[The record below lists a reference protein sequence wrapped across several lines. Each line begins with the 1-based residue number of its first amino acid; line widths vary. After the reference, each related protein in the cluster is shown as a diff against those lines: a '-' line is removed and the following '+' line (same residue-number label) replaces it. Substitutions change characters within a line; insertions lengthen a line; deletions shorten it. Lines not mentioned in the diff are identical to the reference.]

1 MKKKFLWS
9 FFLIS
14 ILLLTGCFNK
24 GSSDIVETVTK
35 KLSSLKNYHV
45 NGELEIIN
53 NEESYKYSVDVSFA
67 KTDQFRVSLKNQINN
82 HEQIILK
89 NSDGVYV
96 LTPSLNKS
104 FKFQSEWPYNNSQSY
119 ILQSI
124 LSDIKGT
131 KDKAT
136 KSTKDGFTITTKV
149 NYSNNK
155 KLTKQTI
162 YVDKKGNLQ
171 KVEVL
176 DQESKVKI
184 KMTFK
189 TIDFKATFEKNYFDL
204 NQNMNVS
211 GDDATNTTMESIDDI
226 IYPMYLPE
234 NTYLS
239 SQDKVSLDKGE
250 RIILT
255 FAGDSPFMIVEETV
269 KAEDEFTTIP
279 VYGDPDWLMD
289 TIGSV
294 TDNSLTWISNG
305 IEYYAVSE
313 TLNQAELLEVVQS
326 ISVMPVG
333 K

>member
-9 FFLIS
+9 FFLIT
-14 ILLLTGCFNK
+14 IVMLTGCFNK
-24 GSSDIVETVTK
+24 GSSDIVGTVTK
-35 KLSSLKNYHV
+35 SLSNLKNYHIS
-45 NGELEIIN
+45 GELEIIN
-53 NEESYKYSVDVSFA
+53 NEDSYKYNVDVSYA

-89 NSDGVYV
+89 NKDGVYV

-124 LSDIKGT
+124 LSDLKGT
-131 KDKAT
+131 KDKNV

-149 NYSNNK
+149 TYSNNK
-155 KLTKQTI
+155 KLTKQNI
-162 YVDKKGNLQ
+162 YVDKKGNIQ

-176 DQESKVKI
+176 DQDSKVKI

-204 NQNMNVS
+204 NQNMNVA
-211 GDDATNTTMESIDDI
+211 GDETESTMESIDDI

-239 SQDKVSLDKGE
+239 SQDKVNLKDGE

-269 KAEDEFTTIP
+269 RAEDEFTTIP

-294 TDNSLTWISNG
+294 TENTLTWISNG

-313 TLNQAELLEVVQS
+313 TLDQSELLEVVQS

>member
-1 MKKKFLWS
+1 M
-9 FFLIS
+9 
-14 ILLLTGCFNK
+14 
-24 GSSDIVETVTK
+24 
-35 KLSSLKNYHV
+35 
-45 NGELEIIN
+45 
-53 NEESYKYSVDVSFA
+53 
-67 KTDQFRVSLKNQINN
+67 
-82 HEQIILK
+82 
-89 NSDGVYV
+89 
-96 LTPSLNKS
+96 TPSLNKS

-124 LSDIKGT
+124 LSDLKGT
-131 KDKAT
+131 KDKNV

-149 NYSNNK
+149 TYSNNK
-155 KLTKQTI
+155 KLTKQNI
-162 YVDKKGNLQ
+162 YVDKKGNIQ

-176 DQESKVKI
+176 DQDSKVKI

-204 NQNMNVS
+204 NQNMNVA
-211 GDDATNTTMESIDDI
+211 GDETESTMESIDDI

-239 SQDKVSLDKGE
+239 SQDKVNLKDGE

-269 KAEDEFTTIP
+269 RAEDEFTTIP

-294 TDNSLTWISNG
+294 TENTLTWISNG

-313 TLNQAELLEVVQS
+313 TLDQSELLEVVQS